1 MRLDPSQQ
9 AAVDYDGGALLIVAG
24 AGSGKT
30 RTLTQRAIRQIQCG
44 VAPDRLLML
53 TFSRKACREMADRVG
68 ASMADRSVM
77 PLITTYHAFGY
88 RLLRERPDLCSRRPN
103 PTLMDEADHKKLFKA
118 ALKANG
124 VVEKSAFKAIA
135 SFYDMSRNAGADFE
149 NFDHR
154 QHLME
159 RAAHAIPLPGYID
172 EIFDAFAFY
181 EQQKRLSNI
190 VDFND
195 LQILPLFGLK
205 NNPQWL
211 KDVASRYHEL
221 SIDETQDTSTTQ
233 YRFVFL
239 LGRAMDGRVVMVGDD
254 DQCIYGW
261 RGAKA
266 SNMERFVA
274 DFNAHQVHL
283 STNYRSKPLI
293 VESASALIGNNEVRL
308 SKSPKSA
315 RAADGDGFVVLKT
328 HDDGQNM
335 ARHIAMEINAGLAD
349 GNVPGDFAVL
359 YRTNWMAKL
368 LEPELL
374 ALGIPYTIKKGME
387 LNRRQEI
394 QMLFSLLR
402 LVINGGDAPAFARV
416 AMRVPG
422 LGEKRVQSII
432 EHAEG
437 DLLATAK
444 MASPNNK
451 EYQTAIDD
459 LIYGVN
465 FLRMFGAADMRTP
478 DDWYGVFPMLLPWI
492 TKLSESA
499 NEPSANLAT
508 RMQAVE
514 SICAAIAG
522 RIATFTEDMTPV
534 DQWASVQEMGLASPD
549 DETDPIIGGSVT
561 LTTVHGS
568 KGLEWPHVHVAGFS
582 EGLMPMSR
590 KDATA
595 GDLDDDDGVGDIEE
609 ERRTA
614 YVAITRAADS
624 LTLHHADRIF
634 VFGSSRNFVISRFV
648 NEAKRIKIDRSWAGD
663 GD

>member
-1 MRLDPSQQ
+1 MRLDPRQQ

-30 RTLTQRAIRQIQCG
+30 RTLTQRAIRQIHDG
-44 VAPDRLLML
+44 IPPDRLLML

-77 PLITTYHAFGY
+77 PLITTYHAFGF
-88 RLLRERPDLCSRRPN
+88 RLLRERPDLCARRPD
-103 PTLMDEADHKKLFKA
+103 PTLMDESDIKKLLKA

-124 VVEKSAFKAIA
+124 VVEKTAFKSIA
-135 SFYDMSRNAGADFE
+135 SFYDMARNAGADFE
-149 NFDHR
+149 NPEHR
-154 QHLME
+154 IHLMD
-159 RAAHAIPLPGYID
+159 RARNSLPLPGFID

-181 EQQKRLSNI
+181 EQQKRLSNV
-190 VDFND
+190 VDYND
-195 LQILPLFGLK
+195 LQILPLYGLK
-205 NNPQWL
+205 NNPDWL
-211 KDVASRYHEL
+211 AEVAARYHEM

-239 LGRAMDGRVVMVGDD
+239 LGQAMGGRVVMVGDD

-283 STNYRSKPLI
+283 STNYRSKPVI
-293 VESASALIGNNEVRL
+293 VEAATALIGNNEQRL
-308 SKSPKSA
+308 SKDPKSA
-315 RAADGDGFVVLKT
+315 RAVDGDGLIKLKT
-328 HDDGQNM
+328 HFDGQDM
-335 ARHIAMEINAGLAD
+335 ARHIAMEIHAGLIE
-349 GNVPGDFAVL
+349 GNLPSEYAIL

-394 QMLFSLLR
+394 QILFALLR
-402 LVINGGDAPAFARV
+402 LVINGGDGPAFARV
-416 AMRVPG
+416 AGMVPG
-422 LGEKRVQSII
+422 LGEKRIQSII
-432 EHAEG
+432 DHSEG

-444 MASPNNK
+444 NANPNNSA
-451 EYQTAIDD
+451 YQAAIDD

-465 FLRMFGAADMRTP
+465 FLRMFGAADMRKP
-478 DDWYGVFPMLLPWI
+478 EDWYGVFPMYLPWI
-492 TKLSESA
+492 TKLSETA
-499 NEPSANLAT
+499 NEPDANLAT

-514 SICAAIAG
+514 SICAAIGG
-522 RIATFTEDMTPV
+522 RVATFVEGMTPIE
-534 DQWASVQEMGLASPD
+534 QWSEVMEMGLSSPD
-549 DETDPIIGGSVT
+549 DETDPLVGGSVT

-582 EGLMPMSR
+582 DGLMPMSR
-590 KDATA
+590 SDASA
-595 GDLDDDDGVGDIEE
+595 GDLDEDDGVGDIEE

-614 YVAITRAADS
+614 YVAITRAADT
-624 LTLHHADRIF
+624 LTCHHADRVF
-634 VFGSSRNFVISRFV
+634 VFGSSRNFVISRF
-648 NEAKRIKIDRSWAGD
+648 AKESGISVDRSWVGD
-663 GD
+663 ND

>member
-1 MRLDPSQQ
+1 MRLDPTQQ

-30 RTLTQRAIRQIQCG
+30 RTLTQRAIRQIKDG
-44 VAPDRLLML
+44 IPPDRLLML
-53 TFSRKACREMADRVG
+53 TFSRKACREMSDRVG
-68 ASMADRSVM
+68 ASMLDRSVM

-88 RLLRERPDLCSRRPN
+88 RLLRERPDLCNRRPN
-103 PTLMDEADHKKLFKA
+103 PTLMDEADHKKMFKA

-124 VVEKSAFKAIA
+124 IVEKSAFKSIA

-149 NFDHR
+149 NFEHR
-154 QHLME
+154 RHLTE
-159 RAAHAIPLPGYID
+159 RAALSIPLPGYID

-195 LQILPLFGLK
+195 LQILPLFALRD
-205 NNPQWL
+205 NPDWL
-211 KDVASRYHEL
+211 ADVASRYHEF

-239 LGRAMDGRVVMVGDD
+239 LGQAMGGRVVMVGDD

-261 RGAKA
+261 RGAKS
-266 SNMERFVA
+266 SNMERFVD
-274 DFNAHQVHL
+274 DFGAHRIHL

-293 VESASALIGNNEVRL
+293 VDAASALIGNNESRL
-308 SKSPKSA
+308 MKNPKSA
-315 RAADGDGFVVLKT
+315 RAADGNGLVVLKT
-328 HDDGQNM
+328 HNDGQDM
-335 ARHIAMEINAGLAD
+335 ARHIAMEIHAGLIA
-349 GNVPGDFAVL
+349 GNMPSDYAVL

-368 LEPELL
+368 LEPELMAL
-374 ALGIPYTIKKGME
+374 AIPYTIKKGME

-394 QMLFSLLR
+394 QMFFSLLR

-416 AMRVPG
+416 ATMVPG
-422 LGEKRVQSII
+422 LGEKKIASII
-432 EHAEG
+432 DHSDG

-444 MASPNNK
+444 KANPNNSD
-451 EYQTAIDD
+451 YQSVIDD

-465 FLRMFGAADMRTP
+465 FLRMFGAADMRNP
-478 DDWYGVFPMLLPWI
+478 NDWYGVFPMLLAWI

-499 NEPSANLAT
+499 NEPSANLAS

-514 SICAAIAG
+514 SICAAVAG
-522 RIATFTEDMTPV
+522 RIATFTEGMTPV

-549 DETDPIIGGSVT
+549 DELQPVEGGLVT

-590 KDATA
+590 KDASA
-595 GDLDDDDGVGDIEE
+595 VDLDEDDGVGDIEE

-614 YVAITRAADS
+614 YVAITRSADT
-624 LTLHHADRIF
+624 LTCHHADRVF
-634 VFGSSRNFVISRFV
+634 VFGSSRTFAISRF
-648 NEAKRIKIDRSWAGD
+648 AKESGIAVDRSWDGD